1 MLIPLY
7 LLALLQLQISKS
19 SPSESGRGFVGQL
32 IENKHGKVFLL
43 RNAKEYKEDQEK
55 KQEENR
61 REKDEDGGK
70 NDYKGEA
77 DDFMVE
83 NILLLGKLLAAIKD
97 EFWNGVGARVSCMS
111 KNKPFF
117 WWISSKKC

>member
-7 LLALLQLQISKS
+7 LLALLLLQTSKS

-32 IENKHGKVFLL
+32 IENKHGKVFLP

-61 REKDEDGGK
+61 RKK
-70 NDYKGEA
+70 MKTVAKMIMKGRLMIA
-77 DDFMVE
+77 WWK
-83 NILLLGKLLAAIKD
+83 I
-97 EFWNGVGARVSCMS
+97 
-111 KNKPFF
+111 FF
-117 WWISSKKC
+117 S

>member
-7 LLALLQLQISKS
+7 LLALLLLQTSKS

-83 NILLLGKLLAAIKD
+83 NI
-97 EFWNGVGARVSCMS
+97 C
-111 KNKPFF
+111 PFVHSASRF
-117 WWISSKKC
+117 HRHRIVQRQLKYGSQTPCF

>member
-7 LLALLQLQISKS
+7 LLALLLQTSKS

-43 RNAKEYKEDQEK
+43 RNAKEHKEDQE
-55 KQEENR
+55 NR
-61 REKDEDGGK
+61 RKKDEDGGK
-70 NDYKGEA
+70 NDYEGEA

>member
-7 LLALLQLQISKS
+7 LLVLLLQTSKS

-43 RNAKEYKEDQEK
+43 RNTKEYNEDEEK

-61 REKDEDGGK
+61 RKKDEDGGK
-70 NDYKGEA
+70 NDYEGEA
-77 DDFMVE
+77 DDCMV
-83 NILLLGKLLAAIKD
+83 
-97 EFWNGVGARVSCMS
+97 
-111 KNKPFF
+111 
-117 WWISSKKC
+117 

>member
-43 RNAKEYKEDQEK
+43 RNAKEYNEDEEK
-55 KQEENR
+55 KQEEYR
-61 REKDEDGGK
+61 RKKDEDDGK
-70 NDYKGEA
+70 NDYEGEA
-77 DDFMVE
+77 DDCMV
-83 NILLLGKLLAAIKD
+83 
-97 EFWNGVGARVSCMS
+97 
-111 KNKPFF
+111 
-117 WWISSKKC
+117 